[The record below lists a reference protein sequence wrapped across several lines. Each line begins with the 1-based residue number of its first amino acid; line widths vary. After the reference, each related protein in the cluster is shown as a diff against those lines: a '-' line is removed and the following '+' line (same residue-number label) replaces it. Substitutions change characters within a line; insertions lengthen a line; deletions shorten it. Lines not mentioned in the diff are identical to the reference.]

1 MVGQAG
7 RLPYFSAKNLLTKP
21 GFVVAYRLV
30 CMSNRTHS
38 TEVSETKRK
47 LVEAGVELM
56 RARGF
61 NATTVDE
68 ICAAAGV
75 TKGGFFHY
83 FKSKDDVAKA
93 ALAHFHEGKVKEYEE
108 APFRKLA
115 DPLDRI
121 LGRLDY
127 VEASTGGNGLTKGC
141 LIGVVVQEMAFA
153 NPDFRGICEAYF
165 KKIAEDVAR
174 DLAAAKEVHEPA
186 YDFDPKSL
194 ATMYVSLVQGTLM
207 MAKAAA
213 CNDVIKSNIEQ
224 FRHVLRSLFGVPQS
238 KATQPE
244 PVCEATD

>member
-1 MVGQAG
+1 M
-7 RLPYFSAKNLLTKP
+7 LT
-21 GFVVAYRLV
+21 YQLV
-30 CMSNRTHS
+30 CMSNRTRS
-38 TEVSETKRK
+38 TEASETKRK

-56 RARGF
+56 RSRGY

-83 FKSKDDVAKA
+83 FKSKDEVAKA
-93 ALAHFHEGKVKEYEE
+93 ALAHFHEGKVREYEE

-153 NPDFRGICEAYF
+153 NPDLRGICEAYF
-165 KKIAEDVAR
+165 EKIAADVAR
-174 DLAAAKEVHEPA
+174 DLAAAKEVHEPT

-194 ATMYVSLVQGTLM
+194 ATMYVSLVQGSLM

-213 CNDVIKSNIEQ
+213 CNDVFKSNIEQ
-224 FRHVLRSLFGVPQS
+224 FRQVLRSLFREPQS
-238 KATQPE
+238 KANRPE
-244 PVCEATD
+244 LVCEVTA